1 MSIQVNQATIDELN
15 GLLASFSQQLTVS
28 QQQVVSYTALVD
40 DFTAI
45 IGALQVTPDAPAS

>member
-15 GLLASFSQQLTVS
+15 GLLASFSQQLILS

-45 IGALQVTPDAPAS
+45 IAALQATPDAPAS